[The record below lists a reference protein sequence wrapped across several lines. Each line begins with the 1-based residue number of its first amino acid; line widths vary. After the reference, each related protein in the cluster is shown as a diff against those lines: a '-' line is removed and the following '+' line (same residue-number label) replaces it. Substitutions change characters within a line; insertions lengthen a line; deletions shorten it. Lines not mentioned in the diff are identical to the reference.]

1 MMGLKYN
8 IVCIANEAYAQHTA
22 VMLASLI
29 NQNPQKLFRIFLMT
43 YTMSKNT
50 KQKLQQVVKG
60 HGELHIL
67 EDDYTDSEIMALK
80 SETSTKSWNSIMY
93 LKLLIPQKLP
103 TDVERFLFL
112 DVDMIIYHNIEE
124 LYHTNLKGCIL
135 AACDDY
141 KYQQA
146 HRSRLG
152 LKKTEEYINSG
163 VMVVDLTAWRKKEKQ
178 CPMIKFLE
186 GYKEILNND
195 QDGFAL
201 YFRGEIKLLPNKWNV
216 TTFYFEQSPRI
227 LDKYLP
233 EVNELRHHPF
243 IIHFCEPIK
252 PWFADCKHPY
262 RYLYKKYLKQTPWVD
277 YHFPFFIHPL
287 SVKFWRNEAKY
298 WLNRW
303 SIRRDEMAL
312 VSLK

>member
-29 NQNPQKLFRIFLMT
+29 NQNPQKLLRIFLMT

>member
-1 MMGLKYN
+1 MIDLMYN

-29 NQNPQKLFRIFLMT
+29 NQNLQKFFRIFLMT
-43 YTMSKNT
+43 YTMSENT

-163 VMVVDLTAWRKKEKQ
+163 VMVVDLKAWREKEKQ

-195 QDGFAL
+195 QDGFAI

-216 TTFYFEQSPRI
+216 TTFYFEQVPRI

-303 SIRRDEMAL
+303 NIRRDEMAL

>member
-1 MMGLKYN
+1 MIDLMYN

-29 NQNPQKLFRIFLMT
+29 NQNLQKFFRIFLMT
-43 YTMSKNT
+43 YTMSENT

-303 SIRRDEMAL
+303 NIRRDEMAL

>member
-1 MMGLKYN
+1 MIKYIYN
-8 IVCIANEAYAQHTA
+8 IVSIADEAYAQHAA

-29 NQNPQKLFRIFLMT
+29 NRNPQKLFRIFLMT
-43 YTMSKNT
+43 YTMSHNT

-60 HGELHIL
+60 HGELYII
-67 EDDYTDSEIMALK
+67 EDDYTNSDIMALK

-93 LKLLIPQKLP
+93 LKLLIPHKLP

-112 DVDMIIYHNIEE
+112 DVDMIINHNIEE
-124 LYHTNLKGCIL
+124 LYYTNLKGFIL

-141 KYQQA
+141 KFQQV
-146 HRSRLG
+146 HRNRLG
-152 LKKTEEYINSG
+152 LKEKDEYVNSG
-163 VMVVDLTAWRKKEKQ
+163 VMVVDLKAWRKKEEQ
-178 CPMIKFLE
+178 NPMINFLE
-186 GYKEILNND
+186 NYKEILNND

-216 TTFYFEQSPRI
+216 TTFYFEQVPRI

-262 RYLYKKYLKQTPWVD
+262 RHLYRKFLKLTPWAN
-277 YHFPFFIHPL
+277 YRFPYFVHPL
-287 SVKFWRNEAKY
+287 SVKHLKNEVKY

-303 SIRRDEMAL
+303 NIRRDEMTL

>member
-1 MMGLKYN
+1 MIGLKYN

-22 VMLASLI
+22 VMLASLT

-43 YTMSKNT
+43 YTMSENT

-262 RYLYKKYLKQTPWVD
+262 RYLYKKYLKQTPWAN
-277 YHFPFFIHPL
+277 YHFPYFIHPL
-287 SVKFWRNEAKY
+287 SVKFWKNEAKY